1 MARPAVLV
9 IPGRLE
15 TRTGGYIY
23 DRRVVEGLRGLGWSV
38 DVCELDASF
47 PHPTPAAMAHAR
59 DAFASIPAGAV
70 VLVDSLALGAIPDLI
85 ERHST
90 RLRTVA
96 LVHLPLSADVAI
108 APSERADVLE
118 TEGRALRSV
127 HLVIVTGHAAVPLLD
142 DYRIPSRIVVIEPGT
157 DRAPLARGAGGSPL
171 RLLTVATLNAGKG
184 YEELLVS
191 LSAVPSRN
199 WRLTCAGS
207 LERDPKTAEQ
217 IQTVIRRLDLDDHVI
232 LAGELD
238 ADALE
243 TCYLESDLFVLA
255 TRRETYGM
263 AVAEALAHGLPVVA
277 PATGAIPDLVGDDA
291 GFVVPPGDT
300 AALTEAL
307 TQAIDDEACRARLAG
322 GARRVRERLPTW
334 EHAVAQMAA
343 ALESIDHD

>member
-199 WRLTCAGS
+199 WRARLGFTQQDGRIHTDSSFGLLWNDQFTYDRATGGVTYANGQPFMVPTDSAGLAAVNSTNTPTTSATDGCAG
-207 LERDPKTAEQ
+207 
-217 IQTVIRRLDLDDHVI
+217 
-232 LAGELD
+232 
-238 ADALE
+238 
-243 TCYLESDLFVLA
+243 
-255 TRRETYGM
+255 
-263 AVAEALAHGLPVVA
+263 
-277 PATGAIPDLVGDDA
+277 
-291 GFVVPPGDT
+291 
-300 AALTEAL
+300 
-307 TQAIDDEACRARLAG
+307 
-322 GARRVRERLPTW
+322 
-334 EHAVAQMAA
+334 
-343 ALESIDHD
+343 